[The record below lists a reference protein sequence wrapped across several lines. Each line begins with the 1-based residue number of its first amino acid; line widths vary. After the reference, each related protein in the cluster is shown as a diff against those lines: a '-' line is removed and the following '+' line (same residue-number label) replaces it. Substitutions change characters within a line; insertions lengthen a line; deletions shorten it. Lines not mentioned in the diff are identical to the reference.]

1 MRLMSDADEGDV
13 VIFVECYLSF
23 VRPGSAILL
32 KHRSDALESSVIG
45 QRVSFTY
52 KAYRVQSLGTP
63 SRQRRLAVGFG
74 LTLTTGLAA
83 GVTSGDL
90 VSAARPTP
98 PNAIS
103 PPPPLPP
110 QPSPPPP
117 SAPAPAT
124 QAVDPLE
131 DPHGPGPVAWVCG
144 AAASGALL
152 LVLCSY
158 ILWRRRRHAHG
169 CDDSAMPPKLT
180 PIDAISPIRS
190 EKSGEEKKDDRLS
203 VATMPSLA
211 VDVLTHPSRNASVSN
226 RGSTTRMSL

>member
-1 MRLMSDADEGDV
+1 MRLMSDADEGDA

-23 VRPGSAILL
+23 VRPGSTILL
-32 KHRSDALESSVIG
+32 KHRSDALESSEIG

-98 PNAIS
+98 PDATS

-110 QPSPPPP
+110 QPSLPPQF
-117 SAPAPAT
+117 APAPAT
-124 QAVDPLE
+124 QVVDPLE
-131 DPHGPGPVAWVCG
+131 DPQGPGPVAWVCG
-144 AAASGALL
+144 AASGALL

-158 ILWRRRRHAHG
+158 ILWRRRRHG
-169 CDDSAMPPKLT
+169 CDDSATPPKLT

-190 EKSGEEKKDDRLS
+190 EKSAEEKKDDRLS

-226 RGSTTRMSL
+226 RGSTRMSL